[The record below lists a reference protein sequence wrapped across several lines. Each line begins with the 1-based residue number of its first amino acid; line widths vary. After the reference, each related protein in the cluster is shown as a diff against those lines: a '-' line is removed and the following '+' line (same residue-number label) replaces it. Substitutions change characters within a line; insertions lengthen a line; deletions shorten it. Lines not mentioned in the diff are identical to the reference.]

1 MYKSIYVP
9 VDNSDHSNRAVACS
23 IALGKAFSAK
33 LVGCHVYA
41 AKLHDYR
48 FRQMEYT
55 LPEEYI
61 DEVEL
66 ERQRKIHDS
75 LITMGLK
82 LISDSY
88 LDGMSRL
95 CGESGLA
102 FEPRMMDGKHHI
114 EILKDVVGSQHDL
127 VVIGALGIGRARD
140 SVIGSVCER
149 VARQSDRDVW
159 VVKHV
164 PEPGEAERDT
174 ILVGVDGSPQS
185 FGALMTAIDLA
196 HTFGKKVEAIA
207 VYDPYLHYSV
217 FNGIVNVLTEQAAKV
232 FRFEEQNQLH
242 EEIIDTGL
250 AQIYQS
256 HLEVGE
262 RMASEAGVAIKKTL
276 LDGKPF
282 QKIIDHARKTNPW
295 LIVLGRIGVHSPK
308 DETNLGSNTEN
319 ILRAAPCDVLLSTRL
334 EVPRLD
340 VRAEETIRWTP
351 EAEARM
357 THVPEQVKGIAR
369 TGVLRLALEKGH
381 SVITNAVIDE
391 AMDRFMPKS
400 ASAATKALAEAV
412 ALERAKAGPVSMC
425 RSCGVAATQTGAV
438 KCTVCGADGLRGDL
452 AGDDRED
459 RGGGGRPPGGDHLR
473 RAQAA
478 LVGGCAEG
486 PLDHEE
492 RLPAPPGEGAGREA
506 RAHDEARRDHA
517 RLRPAGDRGGDGV
530 AARDPGARPPA
541 LHRRR
546 SPAAAAEGPG
556 AGGEARL
563 IARDERK
570 NPLIST
576 FEWTNDA
583 AQRVFR
589 VPAGFMRNKTQ
600 ERIEELARERA
611 ATTID
616 LALVED
622 GIEFGKQMMAEMMA
636 TYSGTGRERR
646 GAGRGAAAA
655 PSAAARRAGSG
666 RAGRRRVAAT
676 STRCDRAEPR
686 AGPARTQGTQMAAY
700 RFCRTDDIAL
710 LVDAL
715 NRCWAPYCPDEP
727 PMTRDRVQAI
737 DPRPAGLV
745 QQLHGRVL
753 GPRPGRRPDRRQAA
767 VRYAR
772 PPDRGPSRS
781 SATRSWP
788 APAGL
793 ARLQALDS
801 RPASD
806 GRRDPRDPRPGLRA
820 VQRQRLRAGSAADRL
835 RPASVTRD
843 GTPRARRTD
852 AAGS

>member
-9 VDNSDHSNRAVACS
+9 VDNSDHSNRAISC
-23 IALGKAFSAK
+23 ALAMGKAFDAK

-41 AKLHDYR
+41 AALHDYR

-114 EILKDVVGSQHDL
+114 EILKDLAGSNPDL

-164 PEPGEAERDT
+164 PEPGEADRDT
-174 ILVGVDGSPQS
+174 ILVGIDGSPQS
-185 FGALMTAIDLA
+185 FGALMTALDLA
-196 HTFGKKVEAIA
+196 REFGKKVEAIA

-262 RMASEAGVAIKKTL
+262 RMASEEGVEIKKTL

-282 QKIIDHARKTNPW
+282 QKILDHARKTNPW

-308 DETNLGSNTEN
+308 DETGLGSNVEN

-340 VRAEETIRWTP
+340 VRAEETVRWTP
-351 EAEARM
+351 EAEERM
-357 THVPEQVKGIAR
+357 KHVPDQVKGIAR

-381 SVITNAVIDE
+381 SVITSAVIDD

-400 ASAATKALAEAV
+400 ASARTKALAEAV

-425 RSCGVAATQTGAV
+425 RACGVTATQSNAV
-438 KCTVCGADGLRGDL
+438 KCTVCGASDFEVISQEMIEKIAAVEGGLQEETTYDGRKLRWS
-452 AGDDRED
+452 ED
-459 RGGGGRPPGGDHLR
+459 ARKGLWTMKNAYQR
-473 RAQAA
+473 RRVKARVEKRARMMKLDAITLEFARQ
-478 LVGGCAEG
+478 VIEEETGT
-486 PLDHEE
+486 PLDIKAPDATG
-492 RLPAPPGEGAGREA
+492 LALAMADGQPAIASADASQPK
-506 RAHDEARRDHA
+506 
-517 RLRPAGDRGGDGV
+517 LV
-530 AARDPGARPPA
+530 ARD
-541 LHRRR
+541 
-546 SPAAAAEGPG
+546 
-556 AGGEARL
+556 
-563 IARDERK
+563 DKK

-576 FEWTNDA
+576 FAWTDDA
-583 AQRVFR
+583 AQRVLR

-611 ATTID
+611 AATID
-616 LALVED
+616 LALVEE
-622 GIEFGKQMMAEMMA
+622 GIEIGKKMMAEMIA
-636 TYSGTGRERR
+636 TYSGPPAG
-646 GAGRGAAAA
+646 GAKPAAAA
-655 PSAAARRAGSG
+655 TPTGNGNGRGYLNEVSQITARS
-666 RAGRRRVAAT
+666 
-676 STRCDRAEPR
+676 
-686 AGPARTQGTQMAAY
+686 
-700 RFCRTDDIAL
+700 
-710 LVDAL
+710 
-715 NRCWAPYCPDEP
+715 
-727 PMTRDRVQAI
+727 
-737 DPRPAGLV
+737 
-745 QQLHGRVL
+745 
-753 GPRPGRRPDRRQAA
+753 
-767 VRYAR
+767 
-772 PPDRGPSRS
+772 
-781 SATRSWP
+781 
-788 APAGL
+788 
-793 ARLQALDS
+793 
-801 RPASD
+801 ASD
-806 GRRDPRDPRPGLRA
+806 E
-820 VQRQRLRAGSAADRL
+820 RQG
-835 RPASVTRD
+835 
-843 GTPRARRTD
+843 
-852 AAGS
+852 

>member
-1 MYKSIYVP
+1 MYKSVYVP
-9 VDNSDHSNRAVACS
+9 VDNSDHSNRAVACAV
-23 IALGKAFSAK
+23 ALGKAFDAK

-102 FEPRMMDGKHHI
+102 FEPRMMDGKHHL
-114 EILKDVVGSQHDL
+114 EILKDLAGSQPDL

-149 VARQSDRDVW
+149 VARQSDRDLW

-185 FGALMTAIDLA
+185 FGALMTAIELA
-196 HTFGKKVEAIA
+196 RTFGKKVEAIA

-262 RMASEAGVAIKKTL
+262 RMGSEAGIAIKKTL

-282 QKIIDHARKTNPW
+282 QKILDHARKTNPW

-308 DETNLGSNTEN
+308 DETALGSNTEN

-340 VRAEETIRWTP
+340 VRAEETVRWTP
-351 EAEARM
+351 EAEERM

-381 SVITNAVIDE
+381 SVITSTVIDE

-412 ALERAKAGPVSMC
+412 ALERAKSGPVSMC
-425 RSCGVAATQTGAV
+425 RTCGVTATQSEPV
-438 KCTVCGADGLRGDL
+438 RCTVCGAADFEVISQEMIEKIAAVEGGLQEETTYDGRKLRWS
-452 AGDDRED
+452 ED
-459 RGGGGRPPGGDHLR
+459 ARKGLWTMKNAYQRRRTKARVEKRARMKKLDAITLEFARQVIEEETGAPLDSQPGGF
-473 RAQAA
+473 
-478 LVGGCAEG
+478 
-486 PLDHEE
+486 
-492 RLPAPPGEGAGREA
+492 APPDPPSA
-506 RAHDEARRDHA
+506 
-517 RLRPAGDRGGDGV
+517 PAATPDGV
-530 AARDPGARPPA
+530 K
-541 LHRRR
+541 
-546 SPAAAAEGPG
+546 
-556 AGGEARL
+556 L
-563 IARDERK
+563 IARDDKK

-576 FEWTNDA
+576 FDWTNDA
-583 AQRVFR
+583 VQRIFR

-600 ERIEELARERA
+600 ERIEELARDRA
-611 ATTID
+611 AACRAEANGEGGKAID

-622 GIEFGKQMMAEMMA
+622 GIEIGKRMMAEMIT
-636 TYSGTGRERR
+636 TYS
-646 GAGRGAAAA
+646 AA
-655 PSAAARRAGSG
+655 PSTGAKSAVATQTAPPAETNGSDYLNEVSALTARS
-666 RAGRRRVAAT
+666 
-676 STRCDRAEPR
+676 AEHR
-686 AGPARTQGTQMAAY
+686 
-700 RFCRTDDIAL
+700 
-710 LVDAL
+710 
-715 NRCWAPYCPDEP
+715 E
-727 PMTRDRVQAI
+727 
-737 DPRPAGLV
+737 
-745 QQLHGRVL
+745 
-753 GPRPGRRPDRRQAA
+753 
-767 VRYAR
+767 
-772 PPDRGPSRS
+772 
-781 SATRSWP
+781 
-788 APAGL
+788 
-793 ARLQALDS
+793 
-801 RPASD
+801 
-806 GRRDPRDPRPGLRA
+806 
-820 VQRQRLRAGSAADRL
+820 
-835 RPASVTRD
+835 
-843 GTPRARRTD
+843 
-852 AAGS
+852 

>member
-9 VDNSDHSNRAVACS
+9 VDNSDHSNRAVAS
-23 IALGKAFSAK
+23 AVALGKAYSAK

-95 CGESGLA
+95 CGESGLE
-102 FEPRMMDGKHHI
+102 FEPRMMDGKHHA
-114 EILKDVVGSQHDL
+114 EILKDLAGSQPDL

-149 VARQSDRDVW
+149 VARQSDRDIW

-164 PEPGEAERDT
+164 PELDEPDRDT

-196 HTFGKKVEAIA
+196 RTFGKKVEAIA

-256 HLEVGE
+256 HLEIGE
-262 RMASEAGVAIKKTL
+262 RMGSEAGVAIKKTL

-308 DETNLGSNTEN
+308 DETALGSNTEN
-319 ILRAAPCDVLLSTRL
+319 ILRAAPCDVLLSTRI

-351 EAEARM
+351 EAEQRM

-412 ALERAKAGPVSMC
+412 ALERAKSGPVSMC
-425 RSCGVAATQTGAV
+425 RACGVTATQSGAV
-438 KCTVCGADGLRGDL
+438 KCTVCGATDFEVISREMIEKIAAVEGGLQEETTYDGRKLRWSEDARKGLWTMKNAYQRRRVKARVEKRARMKKLDAITL
-452 AGDDRED
+452 EFARQVIEEETGAPLEIQAPSADMTRASAAKRAAG
-459 RGGGGRPPGGDHLR
+459 
-473 RAQAA
+473 
-478 LVGGCAEG
+478 AE
-486 PLDHEE
+486 
-492 RLPAPPGEGAGREA
+492 RGEGA
-506 RAHDEARRDHA
+506 
-517 RLRPAGDRGGDGV
+517 PASDGDGGSGG
-530 AARDPGARPPA
+530 AKPPGLRND
-541 LHRRR
+541 
-546 SPAAAAEGPG
+546 
-556 AGGEARL
+556 ARL
-563 IARDERK
+563 IARDDKK

-576 FEWTNDA
+576 FDWSSEA
-583 AQRVFR
+583 AQRILR
-589 VPAGFMRNKTQ
+589 VPAGFMRNQTQ
-600 ERIEELARERA
+600 ERIEELARERTA
-611 ATTID
+611 VAID
-616 LALVED
+616 LSLVED
-622 GIEFGKQMMAEMMA
+622 GIEIGKKMMAEMIA
-636 TYSGTGRERR
+636 NYS
-646 GAGRGAAAA
+646 
-655 PSAAARRAGSG
+655 
-666 RAGRRRVAAT
+666 
-676 STRCDRAEPR
+676 
-686 AGPARTQGTQMAAY
+686 
-700 RFCRTDDIAL
+700 
-710 LVDAL
+710 
-715 NRCWAPYCPDEP
+715 
-727 PMTRDRVQAI
+727 
-737 DPRPAGLV
+737 PAGV
-745 QQLHGRVL
+745 K
-753 GPRPGRRPDRRQAA
+753 PGVPTPA
-767 VRYAR
+767 
-772 PPDRGPSRS
+772 RS
-781 SATRSWP
+781 SADST
-788 APAGL
+788 APSGNGHGYL
-793 ARLQALDS
+793 NEVSPLTARHS
-801 RPASD
+801 E
-806 GRRDPRDPRPGLRA
+806 
-820 VQRQRLRAGSAADRL
+820 
-835 RPASVTRD
+835 
-843 GTPRARRTD
+843 
-852 AAGS
+852 

>member
-23 IALGKAFSAK
+23 LALGKAFSAK

-88 LDGMSRL
+88 LDGMSRQ
-95 CGESGLA
+95 CGESGLE

-114 EILKDVVGSQHDL
+114 EILKDLAGSQHDL

-149 VARQSDRDVW
+149 VARQSSKDVW

-174 ILVGVDGSPQS
+174 ILVGIDGSPQS
-185 FGALMTAIDLA
+185 FGGLMTAIDLA
-196 HTFGKKVEAIA
+196 RTFGKKVETIA

-256 HLEVGE
+256 HLEVAE
-262 RMASEAGVAIKKTL
+262 RMANAAGVEITKTL

-282 QKIIDHARKTNPW
+282 QKIVDHARKTNPF

-308 DETNLGSNTEN
+308 DETALGSNVEN

-334 EVPRLD
+334 EVPAID

-357 THVPEQVKGIAR
+357 KNVPEQVKGIAR

-412 ALERAKAGPVSMC
+412 ALERAKSGPVSMC
-425 RSCGVAATQTGAV
+425 KSCGVAATQSGAV
-438 KCTVCGADGLRGDL
+438 KCTVCGSADFEVISQEMIEKIAEVEGGLEEETTYDGRKL
-452 AGDDRED
+452 RWSED
-459 RGGGGRPPGGDHLR
+459 SRKGLWTMKN
-473 RAQAA
+473 AYQ
-478 LVGGCAEG
+478 
-486 PLDHEE
+486 
-492 RLPAPPGEGAGREA
+492 
-506 RAHDEARRDHA
+506 
-517 RLRPAGDRGGDGV
+517 
-530 AARDPGARPPA
+530 
-541 LHRRR
+541 RRR
-546 SPAAAAEGPG
+546 VKARVEKRARMMKLDTITLDFARQVIEEETGTPLEIQSTATPAAAP
-556 AGGEARL
+556 GEAKL
-563 IARDERK
+563 IARDDKK

-576 FEWTNDA
+576 FEWAEDA
-583 AQRVFR
+583 TQRILR

-600 ERIEELARERA
+600 ERVEQLARERSA
-611 ATTID
+611 ARID
-616 LALVED
+616 LGIVEAA
-622 GIEFGKQMMAEMMA
+622 IEIGKRIMAETIA
-636 TYSGTGRERR
+636 AYN
-646 GAGRGAAAA
+646 ANPAAAA
-655 PSAAARRAGSG
+655 KAREAGTPPMPAGHEASSAHKVAEAQGKNIADAQSKAQVVPAVGSG
-666 RAGRRRVAAT
+666 
-676 STRCDRAEPR
+676 
-686 AGPARTQGTQMAAY
+686 Y
-700 RFCRTDDIAL
+700 
-710 LVDAL
+710 L
-715 NRCWAPYCPDEP
+715 NEVSSLTVPSK
-727 PMTRDRVQAI
+727 
-737 DPRPAGLV
+737 
-745 QQLHGRVL
+745 
-753 GPRPGRRPDRRQAA
+753 PGGEREH
-767 VRYAR
+767 
-772 PPDRGPSRS
+772 
-781 SATRSWP
+781 
-788 APAGL
+788 
-793 ARLQALDS
+793 
-801 RPASD
+801 
-806 GRRDPRDPRPGLRA
+806 
-820 VQRQRLRAGSAADRL
+820 
-835 RPASVTRD
+835 
-843 GTPRARRTD
+843 
-852 AAGS
+852 

>member
-23 IALGKAFSAK
+23 VALGKAFSAK

-95 CGESGLA
+95 CRESSLE
-102 FEPRMMDGKHHI
+102 FEPRMMDGKHHA
-114 EILKDVVGSQHDL
+114 EILKDLDGSQHDL

-149 VARQSDRDVW
+149 VARQCDRDVW

-174 ILVGVDGSPQS
+174 ILVGIDGSPQS
-185 FGALMTAIDLA
+185 FGAFMTAVDLA
-196 HTFGKKVEAIA
+196 RAFDKKVETIA

-262 RMASEAGVAIKKTL
+262 RMASEMGIAIKKTL

-282 QKIIDHARKTNPW
+282 QKILDHARKTNPW
-295 LIVLGRIGVHSPK
+295 LLVLGRIGVHSSK
-308 DETNLGSNTEN
+308 DERALGSNVEN
-319 ILRAAPCDVLLSTRL
+319 ILRGAPCDVLLSTRL

-340 VRAEETIRWTP
+340 VRAEETVRWTP
-351 EAEARM
+351 EAEERM
-357 THVPEQVKGIAR
+357 TRVPEQVKGIAR

-381 SVITNAVIDE
+381 SVVTSAVIDE

-400 ASAATKALAEAV
+400 ASTATKALAEAV
-412 ALERAKAGPVSMC
+412 ALERARSGPVSMC
-425 RSCGVAATQTGAV
+425 RACGVTATQSGAV
-438 KCTVCGADGLRGDL
+438 RCTVCGAADFEVISREMIERIAEVEGGLEEETTYDGRKLRWTEEARKGL
-452 AGDDRED
+452 WTMKNAYQ
-459 RGGGGRPPGGDHLR
+459 R
-473 RAQAA
+473 RRVKARVEKRARMKRLDAITLEFARQVIEEETGAPLEIKAPSPHDVKGAHQAA
-478 LVGGCAEG
+478 ATASGS
-486 PLDHEE
+486 
-492 RLPAPPGEGAGREA
+492 GAG
-506 RAHDEARRDHA
+506 
-517 RLRPAGDRGGDGV
+517 
-530 AARDPGARPPA
+530 
-541 LHRRR
+541 
-546 SPAAAAEGPG
+546 S
-556 AGGEARL
+556 EARL

-576 FEWTNDA
+576 FDWTDDA
-583 AQRVFR
+583 VQRIFR
-589 VPAGFMRNKTQ
+589 VPAGFMRSKTQ
-600 ERIEELARERA
+600 ERVEELARERA
-611 ATTID
+611 AAAID

-622 GIEFGKQMMAEMMA
+622 GIEFGKKMMAEMIA
-636 TYSGTGRERR
+636 TYSGTGTSPGVATTARD
-646 GAGRGAAAA
+646 
-655 PSAAARRAGSG
+655 SAAATPTPAQ
-666 RAGRRRVAAT
+666 
-676 STRCDRAEPR
+676 EP
-686 AGPARTQGTQMAAY
+686 
-700 RFCRTDDIAL
+700 
-710 LVDAL
+710 
-715 NRCWAPYCPDEP
+715 
-727 PMTRDRVQAI
+727 
-737 DPRPAGLV
+737 
-745 QQLHGRVL
+745 
-753 GPRPGRRPDRRQAA
+753 
-767 VRYAR
+767 
-772 PPDRGPSRS
+772 
-781 SATRSWP
+781 
-788 APAGL
+788 
-793 ARLQALDS
+793 
-801 RPASD
+801 
-806 GRRDPRDPRPGLRA
+806 
-820 VQRQRLRAGSAADRL
+820 
-835 RPASVTRD
+835 
-843 GTPRARRTD
+843 
-852 AAGS
+852 AAGGGYLNEVRSR

>member
-9 VDNSDHSNRAVACS
+9 VDNSDHSNRAVAWS
-23 IALGKAFSAK
+23 LALGKAYSAK

-88 LDGMSRL
+88 LDGMSKQ
-95 CGESGLA
+95 CVASGLE

-114 EILKDVVGSQHDL
+114 EILKDLDGSAHDL

-149 VARQSDRDVW
+149 VARQADRDVW

-164 PEPGEAERDT
+164 PEAGEPERDT
-174 ILVGVDGSPQS
+174 ILVGIDGSPQS
-185 FGALMTAIDLA
+185 FGAFMTAVDLA
-196 HTFGKKVEAIA
+196 RAFGKKVETIA

-256 HLEVGE
+256 HLEVSE
-262 RMASEAGVAIKKTL
+262 RMASEMGVEIKKTL

-295 LIVLGRIGVHSPK
+295 LLVLGRIGVHSPR
-308 DETNLGSNTEN
+308 EERALGSNVEN
-319 ILRAAPCDVLLSTRL
+319 ILRAANCDVLLSTRL

-351 EAEARM
+351 EAEGRM
-357 THVPEQVKGIAR
+357 KNVPEQVKGIAR

-381 SVITNAVIDE
+381 SVITSAVIDE

-400 ASAATKALAEAV
+400 ASNATKALAEAV

-425 RSCGVAATQTGAV
+425 RSCGVTATQSGAV
-438 KCTVCGADGLRGDL
+438 KCTVCGGTDFEVISQEMIEKIAEVEGGLEEETTYDGRKLRWS
-452 AGDDRED
+452 E
-459 RGGGGRPPGGDHLR
+459 
-473 RAQAA
+473 
-478 LVGGCAEG
+478 
-486 PLDHEE
+486 
-492 RLPAPPGEGAGREA
+492 EA
-506 RAHDEARRDHA
+506 RKGLWTMKNAYQ
-517 RLRPAGDRGGDGV
+517 
-530 AARDPGARPPA
+530 
-541 LHRRR
+541 RRR
-546 SPAAAAEGPG
+546 VKARVEKSARMKRLDAITLDFARQVIEEETGSPLEIQSASAPG
-556 AGGEARL
+556 KPSLVEALEAGGATSSSLTGEARL
-563 IARDERK
+563 IARDDKK

-576 FEWTNDA
+576 FDWTA
-583 AQRVFR
+583 EAVQRIFR

-600 ERIEELARERA
+600 ERVEELARERGRA
-611 ATTID
+611 CRAEASGEGGID

-622 GIEFGKQMMAEMMA
+622 GIEFGKKRMAEMIA
-636 TYSGTGRERR
+636 TSSPPT
-646 GAGRGAAAA
+646 AAKPAA
-655 PSAAARRAGSG
+655 PAAPAPVEASPSAEGGGYLNEVRAVSAA
-666 RAGRRRVAAT
+666 
-676 STRCDRAEPR
+676 PR
-686 AGPARTQGTQMAAY
+686 QG
-700 RFCRTDDIAL
+700 
-710 LVDAL
+710 
-715 NRCWAPYCPDEP
+715 
-727 PMTRDRVQAI
+727 
-737 DPRPAGLV
+737 
-745 QQLHGRVL
+745 
-753 GPRPGRRPDRRQAA
+753 
-767 VRYAR
+767 
-772 PPDRGPSRS
+772 
-781 SATRSWP
+781 
-788 APAGL
+788 
-793 ARLQALDS
+793 
-801 RPASD
+801 
-806 GRRDPRDPRPGLRA
+806 
-820 VQRQRLRAGSAADRL
+820 
-835 RPASVTRD
+835 
-843 GTPRARRTD
+843 
-852 AAGS
+852 

>member
-9 VDNSDHSNRAVACS
+9 VDNSDLSNRAVAC
-23 IALGKAFSAK
+23 AVGLGKAYSAK

-88 LDGMSRL
+88 LDGMSRI

-114 EILKDVVGSQHDL
+114 EILKDLAGSQHDL

-164 PEPGEAERDT
+164 PEPSEADRDT
-174 ILVGVDGSPQS
+174 ILVGMDGSPQS
-185 FGALMTAIDLA
+185 FGALMTAVDLA
-196 HTFGKKVEAIA
+196 RTFGKKVEAIA

-262 RMASEAGVAIKKTL
+262 RMGSEAGIAIKKTL

-282 QKIIDHARKTNPW
+282 QKILDHARKTSPW
-295 LIVLGRIGVHSPK
+295 LIVMGRIGVHSPK
-308 DETNLGSNTEN
+308 DETGLGSNAEN
-319 ILRAAPCDVLLSTRL
+319 VLRAASCDVLLSTRV

-340 VRAEETIRWTP
+340 VRAEETVRWTP
-351 EAEARM
+351 EAEERM

-381 SVITNAVIDE
+381 SVITSAVIDE

-400 ASAATKALAEAV
+400 ASNATKALAEAV
-412 ALERAKAGPVSMC
+412 ALERAKSGPVSMC
-425 RSCGVAATQTGAV
+425 RACGVTATQSDPV
-438 KCTVCGADGLRGDL
+438 KCIVCGATDFEVISREMIEKIAEVEGGLQEETTYDGRKLRWSEEARKGL
-452 AGDDRED
+452 WTMKNAYQ
-459 RGGGGRPPGGDHLR
+459 R
-473 RAQAA
+473 RRVKARVEKRARMTKLDAITLEFARQ
-478 LVGGCAEG
+478 VIEEETGT
-486 PLDHEE
+486 PLDIQAPSSNGAKRADSASTTPAEE
-492 RLPAPPGEGAGREA
+492 KTDGSAGSQA
-506 RAHDEARRDHA
+506 K
-517 RLRPAGDRGGDGV
+517 
-530 AARDPGARPPA
+530 
-541 LHRRR
+541 
-546 SPAAAAEGPG
+546 
-556 AGGEARL
+556 L
-563 IARDERK
+563 IARDDKK

-576 FEWTNDA
+576 FDWTDEA
-583 AQRVFR
+583 AQRILR

-611 ATTID
+611 ATAID
-616 LALVED
+616 LSLVEQ
-622 GIEFGKQMMAEMMA
+622 GIEIGKQMMAEMIA
-636 TYSGTGRERR
+636 TYPAPSKSPAAATAPEVSGAAPATTPAGNGRGYLNEVSPLNVLGASGERR
-646 GAGRGAAAA
+646 EA
-655 PSAAARRAGSG
+655 
-666 RAGRRRVAAT
+666 
-676 STRCDRAEPR
+676 
-686 AGPARTQGTQMAAY
+686 
-700 RFCRTDDIAL
+700 
-710 LVDAL
+710 
-715 NRCWAPYCPDEP
+715 
-727 PMTRDRVQAI
+727 
-737 DPRPAGLV
+737 
-745 QQLHGRVL
+745 
-753 GPRPGRRPDRRQAA
+753 
-767 VRYAR
+767 
-772 PPDRGPSRS
+772 
-781 SATRSWP
+781 
-788 APAGL
+788 
-793 ARLQALDS
+793 
-801 RPASD
+801 
-806 GRRDPRDPRPGLRA
+806 
-820 VQRQRLRAGSAADRL
+820 
-835 RPASVTRD
+835 
-843 GTPRARRTD
+843 
-852 AAGS
+852 